1 MRRDGSRRFSLQE
14 YDTGDTIF
22 AQGCRRR
29 EADCLL
35 RCVTGLRGRG
45 SVQLCHGA
53 AHCKLLQRPAKVLFA
68 GKHACHEIEG
78 LADPDL
84 LIRGDRLFGCFCS
97 VLRSNPNGER
107 RGAAAHGE
115 EVRRQAASATPP
127 VLFCHRLISFLLKSD
142 RNGERRLFKRATA
155 FPDE

>member
-1 MRRDGSRRFSLQE
+1 MAGAVRVQ
-14 YDTGDTIF
+14 
-22 AQGCRRR
+22 
-29 EADCLL
+29 L

-68 GKHACHEIEG
+68 GKHACHAIEG
-78 LADPDL
+78 LANPDL

-115 EVRRQAASATPP
+115 EVPWMTKSTYKGVKGALEQYRQK
-127 VLFCHRLISFLLKSD
+127 LQ
-142 RNGERRLFKRATA
+142 
-155 FPDE
+155 

>member
-1 MRRDGSRRFSLQE
+1 MVGAVRVQFR
-14 YDTGDTIF
+14 
-22 AQGCRRR
+22 
-29 EADCLL
+29 CL
-35 RCVTGLRGRG
+35 TGLRGRG

-97 VLRSNPNGER
+97 VLRSNPNEGR

-115 EVRRQAASATPP
+115 EVPWMT
-127 VLFCHRLISFLLKSD
+127 KSTYK
-142 RNGERRLFKRATA
+142 GFKTFIGAQ
-155 FPDE
+155 

>member
-1 MRRDGSRRFSLQE
+1 MAGAVRVQ
-14 YDTGDTIF
+14 
-22 AQGCRRR
+22 
-29 EADCLL
+29 L

-53 AHCKLLQRPAKVLFA
+53 AHRKLLQRPAKVLFA
-68 GKHACHEIEG
+68 GKHACHAIEG

-115 EVRRQAASATPP
+115 EVRRQAAIATPP

>member
-1 MRRDGSRRFSLQE
+1 MAGAVRVQ
-14 YDTGDTIF
+14 
-22 AQGCRRR
+22 
-29 EADCLL
+29 L

-68 GKHACHEIEG
+68 GKHACHAIEG

-115 EVRRQAASATPP
+115 EVPGTTKSAHTGIKACMGASVRFSMEIVGGCRRA
-127 VLFCHRLISFLLKSD
+127 
-142 RNGERRLFKRATA
+142 
-155 FPDE
+155 

>member
-1 MRRDGSRRFSLQE
+1 MAGAVRVQ
-14 YDTGDTIF
+14 
-22 AQGCRRR
+22 
-29 EADCLL
+29 L

-45 SVQLCHGA
+45 SVQLCHGV

-68 GKHACHEIEG
+68 GKHACHAIEG

-107 RGAAAHGE
+107 RGAAAHRE
-115 EVRRQAASATPP
+115 KVP
-127 VLFCHRLISFLLKSD
+127 
-142 RNGERRLFKRATA
+142 
-155 FPDE
+155 

>member
-1 MRRDGSRRFSLQE
+1 MAGAVRVQ
-14 YDTGDTIF
+14 
-22 AQGCRRR
+22 
-29 EADCLL
+29 L

-107 RGAAAHGE
+107 RGA
-115 EVRRQAASATPP
+115 TPP